1 LCQAACIGD
10 GGYLALHILQ
20 EFRNGHRGKAE
31 VRQGQVAEKQI
42 HGCVEMRV
50 QSNEDNDEE
59 IPQDSDKIHG
69 QEQDIEQV
77 FVLWLNGQVQGDEF

>member
-1 LCQAACIGD
+1 
-10 GGYLALHILQ
+10 
-20 EFRNGHRGKAE
+20 
-31 VRQGQVAEKQI
+31 
-42 HGCVEMRV
+42 MRV